1 MYVVNIIFDDVSLD
15 TVDIYRTMVDAY
27 MWHRRMGYCNPRAL
41 HQLTDKDQ
49 SGVKFNRH
57 INSGD
62 CEVCSAGNNEKS
74 SHPPSDRPRA
84 QTRLEIVH
92 ADVWGK
98 HSVESYGG
106 CQSAVMCTDDHS
118 RMRWG
123 VPLGLKMQRQRDS
136 TRLSRRLLTL
146 QALGKCTAMEGRSS
160 RTHSVMVLPK
170 SMSKPDPRV
179 MSKLKRV
186 FRYLKGT
193 VSIGITYSEDANDGA
208 KLTA

>member
-74 SHPPSDRPRA
+74 SHPLLIVPAPKHGLRSC
-84 QTRLEIVH
+84 TRTC
-92 ADVWGK
+92 
-98 HSVESYGG
+98 GG
-106 CQSAVMCTDDHS
+106 
-118 RMRWG
+118 
-123 VPLGLKMQRQRDS
+123 
-136 TRLSRRLLTL
+136 
-146 QALGKCTAMEGRSS
+146 
-160 RTHSVMVLPK
+160 
-170 SMSKPDPRV
+170 
-179 MSKLKRV
+179 
-186 FRYLKGT
+186 
-193 VSIGITYSEDANDGA
+193 SIP
-208 KLTA
+208 